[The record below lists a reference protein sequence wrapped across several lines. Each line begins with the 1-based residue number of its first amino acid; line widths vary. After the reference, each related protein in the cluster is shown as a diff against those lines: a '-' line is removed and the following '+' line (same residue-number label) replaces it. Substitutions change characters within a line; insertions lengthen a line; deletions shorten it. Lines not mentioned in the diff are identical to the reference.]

1 MIDVLVRV
9 LMDKNEAYLS
19 EQNACDT
26 ALLEKLHGDI
36 LGLVNNTAIPVSC
49 YETGHTDGVVEFN
62 FGTHTV
68 QLQPAQGEHKRHLI
82 IQYGEGTV
90 ARDGTRTGS
99 LVTRKI
105 IEWLDLKTTYGGE
118 HRLNVDITGTKLRI
132 EITFN

>member
-9 LMDKNEAYLS
+9 LMDKNVAYLS

-26 ALLEKLHGDI
+26 ALLEKLHDDI

-68 QLQPAQGEHKRHLI
+68 QLQPAQGEHKRRLI